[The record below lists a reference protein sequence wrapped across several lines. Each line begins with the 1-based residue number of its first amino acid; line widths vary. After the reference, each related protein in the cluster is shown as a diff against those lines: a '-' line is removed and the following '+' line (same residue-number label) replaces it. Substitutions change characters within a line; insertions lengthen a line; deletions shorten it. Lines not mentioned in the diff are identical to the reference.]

1 MPNVRVQIIRRVLAA
16 LFARAQP
23 AGNESLAY
31 CWHDYR
37 GRKLGGVVGDR
48 PSVIWGLRCW
58 ATVPR
63 GWVISCMNI
72 TTQRPSKILCGH
84 FVRIS

>member
-1 MPNVRVQIIRRVLAA
+1 MSEFKSFDEFWPQYLREHSLPGALHIAGTTIAAGSLAA
-16 LFARAQP
+16 W
-23 AGNESLAY
+23 LAT
-31 CWHDYR
+31 
-37 GRKLGGVVGDR
+37 GRSKYLGLALLGYG
-48 PSVIWGLRCW
+48 
-58 ATVPR
+58 PR

>member
-1 MPNVRVQIIRRVLAA
+1 MSEFKSFDEFWPHYLREHSRPETRALHIAGTTIAAGSLAA
-16 LFARAQP
+16 W
-23 AGNESLAY
+23 LATA
-31 CWHDYR
+31 
-37 GRKLGGVVGDR
+37 VV
-48 PSVIWGLRCW
+48 SIWGLRCW